1 MENITEIQKLASQ
14 CLNCK
19 TKPCT
24 KGCPLGNDIP
34 TFINYVKNGDLYNAY
49 LTLNKTTIMP
59 SICGRI
65 CPHSKQCQGNCVR
78 SKLGAPVQIGR
89 IEAFVGDYAIKNN
102 YKVFDKIHEK
112 NGKKVAIVG
121 SGPSGLTCAT
131 WLAKYGYDVTIFE
144 KERCLG
150 GILTH
155 GIPDFRLNK
164 NLVKTNINRILGL
177 GIKFKTSCSLGKN
190 FSIDYLLKHYDYIYL
205 ALGANKPLF
214 MGIDGENSNNVF
226 GANDLLKYKSQPN
239 FAGKTVC
246 VIGGGNVAIDMAVTA
261 KKCMAKNVYVIY
273 RRSRAQ
279 MPAEPKEIENA
290 IFEGVEFLFQTNILK
305 ILSKN
310 NYVSQIECIKTELV
324 SSPNSTRKV
333 PINIENSNFLL
344 NTDYVIMAIGSQ
356 TDLNTVNKLNLS
368 ISEKGYIKT
377 DEKLMTSNERV
388 FAGGDL
394 IGTAGTVAWASRN
407 GKDAANQIYSL
418 KV

>member
-324 SSPNSTRKV
+324 NSPNSTRKV

>member
-1 MENITEIQKLASQ
+1 
-14 CLNCK
+14 
-19 TKPCT
+19 
-24 KGCPLGNDIP
+24 
-34 TFINYVKNGDLYNAY
+34 
-49 LTLNKTTIMP
+49 
-59 SICGRI
+59 
-65 CPHSKQCQGNCVR
+65 
-78 SKLGAPVQIGR
+78 
-89 IEAFVGDYAIKNN
+89 
-102 YKVFDKIHEK
+102 
-112 NGKKVAIVG
+112 
-121 SGPSGLTCAT
+121 
-131 WLAKYGYDVTIFE
+131 
-144 KERCLG
+144 
-150 GILTH
+150 
-155 GIPDFRLNK
+155 
-164 NLVKTNINRILGL
+164 
-177 GIKFKTSCSLGKN
+177 
-190 FSIDYLLKHYDYIYL
+190 
-205 ALGANKPLF
+205 
-214 MGIDGENSNNVF
+214 
-226 GANDLLKYKSQPN
+226 
-239 FAGKTVC
+239 
-246 VIGGGNVAIDMAVTA
+246 MAVTA

>member
-1 MENITEIQKLASQ
+1 MENITKIQKLASQ

-121 SGPSGLTCAT
+121 SGPSGLTCAA

-164 NLVKTNINRILGL
+164 NLVKININRILGL

-214 MGIDGENSNNVF
+214 MGIDGEESNNVF

-324 SSPNSTRKV
+324 SCQNSTRKV
-333 PINIENSNFLL
+333 PIIIEYSNFLL
-344 NTDYVIMAIGSQ
+344 G
-356 TDLNTVNKLNLS
+356 NK
-368 ISEKGYIKT
+368 
-377 DEKLMTSNERV
+377 
-388 FAGGDL
+388 
-394 IGTAGTVAWASRN
+394 
-407 GKDAANQIYSL
+407 
-418 KV
+418 